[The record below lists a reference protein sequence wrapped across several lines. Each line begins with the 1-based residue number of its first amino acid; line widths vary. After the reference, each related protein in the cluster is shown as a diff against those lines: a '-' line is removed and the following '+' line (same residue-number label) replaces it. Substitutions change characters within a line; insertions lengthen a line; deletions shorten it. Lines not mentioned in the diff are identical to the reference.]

1 MEDHPWYHNFDINS
15 PKSRE
20 LLRRFQKLSPQDK
33 KELIA
38 SICQNNK
45 NAEEAN
51 EAFETILSL
60 LNKDKDKVNGLQ
72 DENDIDCDDYEEE
85 EESED
90 EDSDNDIES
99 TNSCDKRKFQN
110 F

>member
-1 MEDHPWYHNFDINS
+1 MEDHPCYHNFDINS
-15 PKSRE
+15 PKSKE

-60 LNKDKDKVNGLQ
+60 LNKDKDKVNGVE
-72 DENDIDCDDYEEE
+72 DDITNDLDDYEE

-90 EDSDNDIES
+90 EDSDNIDE
-99 TNSCDKRKFQN
+99 TNECDKRKHL
-110 F
+110 